1 MKTNIFQKIVSIPPT
16 ILNTGISQYSSVI
29 FRKHIIRLNLFLS
42 FCLGVSFINLIF
54 NIVNDLYISAFV
66 NLSGTLLLTFAFYM
80 VKDGKYEKA
89 KITGIATINLNLF
102 VLSYVEGFRS
112 GQYMLIFPLLLALIF
127 VIDTKKNLNELIFT
141 SVVTLLTTAFIFV
154 FAPYHSHVQE
164 IPQILYTTLFSTNL
178 SIALLL
184 TTLFAYIIL
193 KTLENHEE
201 KILDEKTLTDTIY
214 DTSLDAVFIV
224 DVTDLM
230 IKDCNKRALD
240 VFKFNNK
247 FDLIRQPVQHLLG
260 KPMLENIRNIH
271 ANEVTNSAP
280 WYGNMDFERAGDE
293 LFYAYVN
300 IVPFSHQNKQFCK
313 ISILDITEIKVAE
326 FEIIKAKEKAEKA
339 AKVKARFL
347 SNMSHELRTPLNAI
361 IGTSNILLQEEYLSS
376 QRESFD
382 VLKHSSEH
390 MLQLVND
397 ILDLSKL
404 EAGKM
409 ELEKIPFNLKDFMT
423 RVIAPFQQSGRTNI
437 ELELI
442 IDPQLDLEIISDET
456 RLMQIMNN
464 LISNAWKFTK
474 EGRITVTARV
484 EKSINNE
491 VTIYFS
497 VEDTGIGIPQN
508 KIKPIFESFTQ
519 ADTETTR
526 KYGGTGLGLAICK
539 YLVVKMGGEIGVES
553 EQGKGSCF
561 FFTAT
566 FPVNTKKS
574 YVNEESLKQLNSLE
588 GIRVL
593 LAEDNPI
600 NMLVA
605 KRFLQKWKLT
615 VDEAVNGL
623 EAVERYDNNKY
634 DLLLID
640 LEMPE
645 MDGIEVAAYIRAKN
659 PDIPLVAF
667 TAAVYDD
674 MQADL
679 LTKGF
684 TDFIPKPFRPEDL
697 HKKILQLTAYDQLQK
712 YQYQSAI

>member
-1 MKTNIFQKIVSIPPT
+1 MKTNFFEKIVLLPTT
-16 ILNTGISQYSSVI
+16 ILNTGISQYSSAV
-29 FRKHIIRLNLFLS
+29 FQKHVIRLNLFLS
-42 FCLGVSFINLIF
+42 FCLGLSLINLFF
-54 NIVNDLYISAFV
+54 NVVNDLYVSAFV

-80 VKDGKYEKA
+80 TKDGKYEKA
-89 KITGIATINLNLF
+89 KVTGIVTFNLNVF

-127 VIDTKKNLNELIFT
+127 VVDSKKNMNEMIFT

-154 FAPYHSHVQE
+154 FAPYHSQIQE
-164 IPQILYTTLFSTNL
+164 IPDILYTTLFSTNL
-178 SIALLL
+178 SISLLL

-193 KTLENHEE
+193 KTLENHED
-201 KILDEKTLTDTIY
+201 KILDEKKLTDTIY

-224 DVTDLM
+224 DAADLM
-230 IKDCNKRALD
+230 IKDCNERALD
-240 VFKFNNK
+240 VFRFANK
-247 FDLIRQPVQHLLG
+247 LELIRQPVQHLLG
-260 KPMLENIRNIH
+260 NQVLEHIMNIN
-271 ANEVTNSAP
+271 NTEFVNTPP

-293 LFYAYVN
+293 IFYAYVN
-300 IVPFSHQNKQFCK
+300 IVPFSHQNRKFCK

-361 IGTSNILLQEEYLSS
+361 IGTSNILLQEDYLHT

-409 ELEKIPFNLKDFMT
+409 ELEKIPFNLKDFMN
-423 RVIAPFQQSGRTNI
+423 RVTAPFQKSGKSDI
-437 ELELI
+437 DVELVV
-442 IDPQLDLEIISDET
+442 DPTLDLEIISDET
-456 RLMQIMNN
+456 RLLQIMNN
-464 LISNAWKFTK
+464 LLSNAVKFTNK
-474 EGRITVTARV
+474 GRIIVTARV
-484 EKSINNE
+484 EKNE
-491 VTIYFS
+491 NREITVYFA

-508 KIKPIFESFTQ
+508 KMRQIFDSFTQ

-539 YLVVKMGGEIGVES
+539 YLVVKMGGEINVES
-553 EQGKGSCF
+553 EQGIGSKF
-561 FFTAT
+561 YFMVT
-566 FPVNTKKS
+566 FSVNTQKA

-615 VDEAVNGL
+615 VDEATNGL
-623 EAVERYDNNKY
+623 EAVEQFKNHHY

-645 MDGIEVAAYIRAKN
+645 MDGIEVAAYIRKQN
-659 PDIPLVAF
+659 QDIPIVAF

-679 LTKGF
+679 LSKGF
-684 TDFIPKPFRPEDL
+684 TEFIPKPFRPEDL

-712 YQYQSAI
+712 YKYG

>member
-1 MKTNIFQKIVSIPPT
+1 MKTNIFQKIVLLPAT
-16 ILNTGISQYSSVI
+16 ILNTGISQYSSVV
-29 FRKHIIRLNLFLS
+29 FRKHVIRLNLFLI
-42 FCLGVSFINLIF
+42 FCLGLSLINLFF
-54 NIVNDLYISAFV
+54 NLVNDLYISAFV
-66 NLSGTLLLTFAFYM
+66 NLSGTILLTFAFYM
-80 VKDGKYEKA
+80 IKDGKYEHA
-89 KITGIATINLNLF
+89 KMAGIVTINLNLF

-127 VIDTKKNLNELIFT
+127 VIDSKKNLNELIFT
-141 SVVTLLTTAFIFV
+141 SVVTLLSTAFIFV
-154 FAPYHSHVQE
+154 FAPYQSQVQV
-164 IPQILYTTLFSTNL
+164 IPDILYSTLFSTNL
-178 SIALLL
+178 AISLLL

-201 KILDEKTLTDTIY
+201 KILDEKKLTDTIY

-224 DVTDLM
+224 DVADLM
-230 IKDCNKRALD
+230 IKDCNLRALN
-240 VFKFNNK
+240 VFAFDNK
-247 FDLIRQPVQHLLG
+247 FDLVRQPVQHLLG
-260 KPMLENIRNIH
+260 KPVLEHIRNI
-271 ANEVTNSAP
+271 NNSEFTNTTP
-280 WYGNMDFERAGDE
+280 WYGNMDFERNGDE

-300 IVPFSHQNKQFCK
+300 IVPFGHQNRKFCK

-326 FEIIKAKEKAEKA
+326 FEIIKAKERAEKA

-361 IGTSNILLQEEYLSS
+361 IGTSNILLQEDYLPT

-409 ELEKIPFNLKDFMT
+409 ELEKIPFNLKEFMT
-423 RVIAPFQQSGRTNI
+423 RVTAPFHKSGKTNLDI
-437 ELELI
+437 ELVV
-442 IDPQLDLEIISDET
+442 DPCLDLEIISDET
-456 RLMQIMNN
+456 RLQQIMNN
-464 LISNAWKFTK
+464 LLSNAVKFTDK
-474 EGRITVTARV
+474 GKITVTARV
-484 EKSINNE
+484 EKNINHE
-491 VTIYFS
+491 ITVYFG

-508 KIKPIFESFTQ
+508 KIKQIFDSFTQ

-539 YLVVKMGGEIGVES
+539 YLVVKMGGGINVES
-553 EQGKGSCF
+553 EPGKGSRF
-561 FFTAT
+561 YFTAT
-566 FPVNTKKS
+566 FNINTKKA

-588 GIRVL
+588 GMRVL

-623 EAVERYDNNKY
+623 EAVEQYNNHHY

-645 MDGIEVAAYIRAKN
+645 MDGIEVAAYIRKTN
-659 PDIPLVAF
+659 LEIPIVAF

-684 TDFIPKPFRPEDL
+684 TEFIPKPFRSEDL

-712 YQYQSAI
+712 YKYG

>member
-1 MKTNIFQKIVSIPPT
+1 MKTTIIQKIVLLPTT
-16 ILNTGISQYSSVI
+16 ILNTGISQYSSDV
-29 FRKHIIRLNLFLS
+29 FRKHVIRLNLFLS
-42 FCLGVSFINLIF
+42 FCLGLSLINLFF
-54 NIVNDLYISAFV
+54 NAVNDLYLSAFV

-80 VKDGKYEKA
+80 IKDGQYEKA
-89 KITGIATINLNLF
+89 KITGIVTINLNLF
-102 VLSYVEGFRS
+102 VLNYVEGFRS

-127 VIDTKKNLNELIFT
+127 VIDSKKNMNELIFT

-154 FAPYHSHVQE
+154 FAPYHSQVQQ
-164 IPQILYTTLFSTNL
+164 IPDILYATLFSTNL
-178 SIALLL
+178 SISLLL

-201 KILDEKTLTDTIY
+201 KILDEKKLTDTIY

-224 DVTDLM
+224 DAADLM
-230 IKDCNKRALD
+230 IKDCNVRALN
-240 VFKFNNK
+240 VFGFNNK
-247 FDLIRQPVQHLLG
+247 LDLIRQPVQHLLG
-260 KPMLENIRNIH
+260 NAVLEHIRNINN
-271 ANEVTNSAP
+271 NEFTNTTP
-280 WYGNMDFERAGDE
+280 WYGNMDFERAGE
-293 LFYAYVN
+293 EIFYAYVN
-300 IVPFSHQNKQFCK
+300 IVPFSHQNQKFCK

-326 FEIIKAKEKAEKA
+326 FEIIKAKERAEKA

-361 IGTSNILLQEEYLSS
+361 IGTSNILLQEEYLHA

-409 ELEKIPFNLKDFMT
+409 ELEKIPFNLKDFMN
-423 RVIAPFQQSGRTNI
+423 RVTAPFQKSGKSSLD
-437 ELELI
+437 LELVV
-442 IDPQLDLEIISDET
+442 DPELDMEIISDET
-456 RLMQIMNN
+456 RLLQIMNN
-464 LISNAWKFTK
+464 LLSNAVKFTK
-474 EGRITVTARV
+474 QGKITVTARV
-484 EKSINNE
+484 EKNLNQEIT
-491 VTIYFS
+491 VYFA
-497 VEDTGIGIPQN
+497 VEDTGIGIPHN
-508 KIKPIFESFTQ
+508 KIKQIFESFTQ

-539 YLVVKMGGEIGVES
+539 YLVVKMGGEINVES
-553 EQGKGSCF
+553 EPGRGSRF

-566 FPVNTKKS
+566 FHVNTQKS

-605 KRFLQKWKLT
+605 KRFLQKWKLI

-623 EAVERYDNNKY
+623 DAVEQYNKNHY

-645 MDGIEVAAYIRAKN
+645 MDGIEVAAHIRQSN
-659 PDIPLVAF
+659 RDIPIVAF
-667 TAAVYDD
+667 TAAVYDN

-679 LTKGF
+679 MNKGF
-684 TDFIPKPFRPEDL
+684 TEFIPKPFRPEDL

-712 YQYQSAI
+712 YKYG

>member
-1 MKTNIFQKIVSIPPT
+1 MKTNFFQKIVLLPTT
-16 ILNTGISQYSSVI
+16 ILNTGISQYSSEV
-29 FRKHIIRLNLFLS
+29 FRKHVVRLNLFLS
-42 FCLGVSFINLIF
+42 FCLGLSLINLFF
-54 NIVNDLYISAFV
+54 NIINDLYISAFV

-80 VKDGKYEKA
+80 IKDGKYEKA
-89 KITGIATINLNLF
+89 KIAGIVTINLNLF

-127 VIDTKKNLNELIFT
+127 VIDSKKDLNELIFT

-154 FAPYHSHVQE
+154 FAPYHSQVQD
-164 IPQILYTTLFSTNL
+164 IPELLYTTLFSTNL
-178 SIALLL
+178 SISLLL

-201 KILDEKTLTDTIY
+201 KILDEKKLTDTIY

-224 DVTDLM
+224 DVADLM
-230 IKDCNKRALD
+230 IKDCNVRALD
-240 VFKFNNK
+240 VFRYSDK

-260 KPMLENIRNIH
+260 NPVLEHIRNINN
-271 ANEVTNSAP
+271 NEFTNTTP
-280 WYGNMDFERAGDE
+280 WYGNMDFERSADE
-293 LFYAYVN
+293 IFYAYVN
-300 IVPFSHQNKQFCK
+300 IVPFSHQNRKFCK

-326 FEIIKAKEKAEKA
+326 FEIIKAKERAEKA

-361 IGTSNILLQEEYLSS
+361 IGTSNILLQEDYLPT

-409 ELEKIPFNLKDFMT
+409 ELEKIPFNLKEFMS
-423 RVIAPFQQSGRTNI
+423 RVTAPFQKSGKPGLD
-437 ELELI
+437 LELLV
-442 IDPQLDLEIISDET
+442 DPELDLEIISDET
-456 RLMQIMNN
+456 RLLQIMNN
-464 LISNAWKFTK
+464 LLSNAVKFTENGK
-474 EGRITVTARV
+474 ITVTAKV
-484 EKSINNE
+484 EKNINRE
-491 VTIYFS
+491 ITVYFG
-497 VEDTGIGIPQN
+497 VEDTGIGIPQQ
-508 KIKPIFESFTQ
+508 KIRQIFDSFTQ

-539 YLVVKMGGEIGVES
+539 YLVVKMGGEINVES
-553 EQGKGSCF
+553 DPGKGSRF
-561 FFTAT
+561 FFTAP
-566 FPVNTKKS
+566 FQVNMQKA

-600 NMLVA
+600 NMMVA

-623 EAVERYDNNKY
+623 EAVEQYNRHHY

-645 MDGIEVAAYIRAKN
+645 MDGIEVVAHIRKTN
-659 PDIPLVAF
+659 QEIPIVAF

-684 TDFIPKPFRPEDL
+684 TEFIPKPFRPEDL

-712 YQYQSAI
+712 YKYG